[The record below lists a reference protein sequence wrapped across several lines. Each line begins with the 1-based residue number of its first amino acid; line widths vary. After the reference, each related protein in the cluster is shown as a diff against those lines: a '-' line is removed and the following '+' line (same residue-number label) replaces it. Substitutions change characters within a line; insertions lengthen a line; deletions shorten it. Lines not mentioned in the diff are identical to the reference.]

1 MKWPFSRKTEPLEA
15 FVVCDKGVPAV
26 VIFDSDNVRK
36 EITKRKPKETQIH
49 KVPVIMGTS

>member
-1 MKWPFSRKTEPLEA
+1 MKWPFARYPEPLEA

-26 VIFDSDNVRK
+26 VVFDADNVRK
-36 EITKRKPKETQIH
+36 EILKRKEKETRIH

>member
-1 MKWPFSRKTEPLEA
+1 MKWPFSRKSEPLEA

-36 EITKRKPKETQIH
+36 EILKRTAKDTRIH